1 MSTETNDQ
9 PADAGVGGQG
19 DAPNDDISTEAFDRM
34 EAPDDDGDNT
44 DQTDANGE
52 GEEGDE
58 ADGDPDKPA
67 ATEEDEDSAEVELAD
82 GRKVKAPKELA
93 QGYLRHQDYT
103 KKTQE
108 VAEQRRA
115 LEEERSTLAK
125 QREESL
131 AALPEE
137 HTKVAVLGATIKQLD
152 AAMEAEIDRG
162 LKLKDVNWAAYYRAA
177 QSDPEM
183 KAQYEEHRSLYES
196 LLLQKEQAERG
207 LSEAKSE
214 LSTKEAARLKEQQ
227 DAYEADRA
235 KRIQET
241 GQALAKEIPGWS
253 PQLARQ
259 TAQFMHDDFGV
270 TAEEIAEA
278 TDPRLW
284 KMAHGLMTAKAEIAK
299 LKTSLKQN
307 TTAKNHEKAQGVK
320 PAESNKG
327 SGGANAR
334 DPSTPRGDG
343 LSLEE
348 WKRRRLA
355 QKGIKVP

>member
-1 MSTETNDQ
+1 MSTETDTTN
-9 PADAGVGGQG
+9 PETGVGGQG

-34 EAPDDDGDNT
+34 EAPDDDEA
-44 DQTDANGE
+44 DQTEAETGD
-52 GEEGDE
+52 GEEGDG
-58 ADGDPDKPA
+58 DDPDKPKA
-67 ATEEDEDSAEVELAD
+67 QEEDPDTDEVEYE
-82 GRKVKAPKELA
+82 GQKFRVPKPLKDA
-93 QGYLRHQDYT
+93 VLRHADYT
-103 KKTQE
+103 QKTQE
-108 VAEQRRA
+108 VAQQRRT
-115 LEEERSTLAK
+115 LEEERSNWARE
-125 QREESL
+125 REESR

-137 HTKVAVLGATIKQLD
+137 HAKVAILGATIKQLD

-177 QSDPEM
+177 QSDPEL
-183 KAQYEEHRSLYES
+183 KAQYEEHRSLYEG

-207 LSEAKSE
+207 LSEAKTE

-241 GQALAKEIPGWS
+241 GQALVKEIPGWS
-253 PQLARQ
+253 PQIARQ

-284 KMAHGLMTAKAEIAK
+284 KMAYGLMTEKAKNAK
-299 LKTSLKQN
+299 LEASLKQN

-327 SGGANAR
+327 TGGANAR
-334 DPSTPRGDG
+334 DPSTARGDDLG
-343 LSLEE
+343 IDE

-355 QKGIKVP
+355 QKGIKA